1 MAAPTVIINPVIS
14 TDGTTNRVDF
24 SKDLIMDYE
33 SESPL
38 LTLIT
43 KMKDEKTNN
52 VEFKHAVGRR
62 APRYSATTSAV
73 TAGAAGVVKTV
84 PVTNG
89 EYFVKG
95 DVVECSET
103 NVTTGVT
110 TNQLYVSAVSS
121 DNLTC
126 YPYDSTL
133 GICAI
138 DSGDTIR
145 RVAPA
150 TPEAWAGSDPQM
162 TEPTVYTDYCQSFEN
177 SFSLS
182 RIQDTTWQYTHPE
195 RTRLR
200 EEARQKHVVDQE
212 TAFWLM
218 NKVKDVTVPGAT
230 TPRYQLTGLVSQIA
244 TNYQHYEVTLDENEL
259 FDLMTQVHRP
269 AYSAGSKRLV
279 FASLDWLSSINKI
292 AKTNSSFRMES
303 AGQQTWGPSI
313 TRLQFSGFTWDLVT
327 TPALSENRPGMAVI
341 CAPRYLK
348 KRTFYPTTYEMHIE
362 SPSATYMQDRFY
374 TVAGLQVDLE
384 EAFGV
389 STH

>member
-1 MAAPTVIINPVIS
+1 MAAPAVTINPVIS
-14 TDGTTNRVDF
+14 TVGTTNRVDF

-33 SESPL
+33 TESPL
-38 LTLIT
+38 ITLLT
-43 KMKDEKTNN
+43 KMKDEKANN
-52 VEFKHAVGRR
+52 VEFKHAVARR
-62 APRYSATTSAV
+62 APRNTTTTSAV

-84 PVTNG
+84 AVTFG

-95 DVVECSET
+95 DVIECSDT
-103 NVTTGVT
+103 NVTAGST

-126 YPYDSTL
+126 YPYDSSL

-145 RVAPA
+145 RVASA

-162 TEPTVYTDYCQSFEN
+162 TEPTVSTDYCQSFEN

-182 RIQDTTWQYTHPE
+182 RIQDQTWQYTHPE

-200 EEARQKHVVDQE
+200 EEAREKHVIDQD

-218 NKVKDVTVPGAT
+218 KQVKDVTVPGAAY
-230 TPRYQLTGLVSQIA
+230 PRYQLTGLISQVA
-244 TNYQHYEVTLDENEL
+244 TNLQHYEASLDEDEL
-259 FDLMTQVHRP
+259 FDFMVAVHRP

-279 FASLDWLSSINKI
+279 FASVDWLSSVNKI
-292 AKTNSSFRMES
+292 AKKNSAFQMVSS
-303 AGQQTWGPSI
+303 DKTWGPSI
-313 TRLQFSGFTWDLVT
+313 TQLQFAGFTWDIVT
-327 TPALSENRPGMAVI
+327 TPSLSENRAGMAVI
-341 CAPRYLK
+341 TSPRFMK

-389 STH
+389 STV